1 MIKQPICLCLNLK
14 YGEPGPPPA
23 DHDHQVVR
31 SAVFCLRFSW
41 HKDRSKN
48 AVSNTSACECA
59 LSARRGKVKPTM
71 AFTKI
76 GRQATASVPQLL
88 LETAT
93 PHRRAAAHA
102 CSKVNYAIF
111 GKDILVMA
119 SAAVKLT
126 WQSAF
131 CRTQEMQGDPFGLLL
146 QQRIV
151 FMGGEVKTSCFFVK
165 RSASWLFACR
175 HNHRKLSNLISMQVN
190 DFMADAIVSQLLL
203 LDAQDPT
210 KACLLQIHQLQILSS

>member
-1 MIKQPICLCLNLK
+1 MQLYHCFHLVGSTCRGSKSKLVVSSSVPAKWPVACIAVPSGCRRQEFSMIQQPICLCLNLK
-14 YGEPGPPPA
+14 HGEPGPPLA

-48 AVSNTSACECA
+48 AVSNTSSCECE

-93 PHRRAAAHA
+93 PYCRAAAHA
-102 CSKVNYAIF
+102 CSKV
-111 GKDILVMA
+111 
-119 SAAVKLT
+119 
-126 WQSAF
+126 
-131 CRTQEMQGDPFGLLL
+131 C
-146 QQRIV
+146 
-151 FMGGEVKTSCFFVK
+151 
-165 RSASWLFACR
+165 
-175 HNHRKLSNLISMQVN
+175 
-190 DFMADAIVSQLLL
+190 
-203 LDAQDPT
+203 
-210 KACLLQIHQLQILSS
+210 